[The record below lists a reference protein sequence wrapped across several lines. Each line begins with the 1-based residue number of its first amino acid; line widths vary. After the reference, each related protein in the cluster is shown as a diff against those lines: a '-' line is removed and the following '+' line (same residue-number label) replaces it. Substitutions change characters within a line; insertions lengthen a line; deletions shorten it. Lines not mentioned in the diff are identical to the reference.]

1 MENRIEKNLKLLT
14 KFVMVDLPKR
24 EAFTLDSFV
33 TRQQK
38 HVAKMSEQQMG
49 KNTEIENAVE
59 DLVALVTAFPLDA
72 SSDGVS
78 EDEV

>member
-1 MENRIEKNLKLLT
+1 LLDEILLNLLKQ
-14 KFVMVDLPKR
+14 F
-24 EAFTLDSFV
+24 
-33 TRQQK
+33 Q
-38 HVAKMSEQQMG
+38 
-49 KNTEIENAVE
+49 NTVIENAVE